1 MKLLLENYEIDVK
14 KTIIAI
20 VLIIISSVFYYITI
34 TDMKKLSS
42 QIQSLKNE
50 NYIQQ
55 KRLDKVGKK
64 INNIENYL
72 KELRY

>member
-14 KTIIAI
+14 KTIVAI
-20 VLIIISSVFYYITI
+20 ILIIISSVFYYITI
-34 TDMKKLSS
+34 TDMRKLSS
-42 QIQSLKNE
+42 QVRTLKNV
-50 NYIQQ
+50 NHIQQ
-55 KRLDKVGKK
+55 KRLDKVGKR

>member
-20 VLIIISSVFYYITI
+20 ILIIISSVFYYITI
-34 TDMKKLSS
+34 TDMRKLSS
-42 QIQSLKNE
+42 QVRTLKNV
-50 NYIQQ
+50 NHIQQ
-55 KRLDKVGKK
+55 KRLDKVGKR

>member
-20 VLIIISSVFYYITI
+20 ILIIISSVFYYITI
-34 TDMKKLSS
+34 TDMRKLSS
-42 QIQSLKNE
+42 QVRTLKNE
-50 NYIQQ
+50 NHIQQ

>member
-20 VLIIISSVFYYITI
+20 ILIIISSVFYYITI
-34 TDMKKLSS
+34 TDMRKLSS
-42 QIQSLKNE
+42 QVRTLKNV
-50 NYIQQ
+50 NHIQQ

>member
-1 MKLLLENYEIDVK
+1 MKFLLENYEIDVK

-20 VLIIISSVFYYITI
+20 IFITISSIFYYITI
-34 TDMKKLSS
+34 TDIRKLSS
-42 QIQSLKNE
+42 QVRTLKNE
-50 NYIQQ
+50 NQIQQ

>member
-1 MKLLLENYEIDVK
+1 MKFLLENYEIDVK

-20 VLIIISSVFYYITI
+20 IFIAISSIFYYITI
-34 TDMKKLSS
+34 TDIRKLSS
-42 QIQSLKNE
+42 QVRTLKNE
-50 NYIQQ
+50 NHIQQ

>member
-20 VLIIISSVFYYITI
+20 ILIIISSVFYYITI

-42 QIQSLKNE
+42 QIRTLKNE